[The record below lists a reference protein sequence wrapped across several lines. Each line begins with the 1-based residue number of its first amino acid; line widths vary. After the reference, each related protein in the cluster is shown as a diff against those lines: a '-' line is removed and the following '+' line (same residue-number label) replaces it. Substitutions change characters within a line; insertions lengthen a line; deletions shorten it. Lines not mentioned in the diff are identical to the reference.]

1 MNRKPGFIALKDLE
15 VYQLSRQ
22 LSAIAWVIY
31 ERLTYQQRKVWGDQM
46 LTAVDSVGSN
56 IAASISLSG
65 KDQILL
71 YRQRIFIRGCGA
83 LVGLGVVQKDCLRS
97 RTCRSM

>member
-1 MNRKPGFIALKDLE
+1 MNKKPAFIALKDLE

-46 LTAVDSVGSN
+46 LTAVDSVGAN
-56 IAASISLSG
+56 IAEGYARYHYLERSG
-65 KDQILL
+65 S
-71 YRQRIFIRGCGA
+71 FI
-83 LVGLGVVQKDCLRS
+83 
-97 RTCRSM
+97 